1 MAFSGN
7 GDFPCDIF
15 SAAPLGRDAFS
26 GADPVAAWPTPAR
39 PVFGSD
45 QSGHKKEQHNQTHAG
60 SLASSLPGT
69 RSNSLLIKSN
79 AVVKYFYAEMQLGGA
94 VGGLGSFLRRF
105 RLSQFPFF
113 LVNSILFFAGYLTI
127 YINPPQSFEM

>member
-39 PVFGSD
+39 PVFGPD
-45 QSGHKKEQHNQTHAG
+45 QTCHKKEQYNQTHAG
-60 SLASSLPGT
+60 SLASPPLGT
-69 RSNSLLIKSN
+69 RINSLLIKSN
-79 AVVKYFYAEMQLGGA
+79 TVVKYFCAEMQLGGA
-94 VGGLGSFLRRF
+94 VGGMGAFLRRF
-105 RLSQFPFF
+105 
-113 LVNSILFFAGYLTI
+113 VHN
-127 YINPPQSFEM
+127 